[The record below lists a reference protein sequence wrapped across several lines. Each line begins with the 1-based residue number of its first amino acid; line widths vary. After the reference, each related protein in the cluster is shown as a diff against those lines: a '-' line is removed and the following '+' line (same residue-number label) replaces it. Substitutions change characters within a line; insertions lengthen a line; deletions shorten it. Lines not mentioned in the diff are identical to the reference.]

1 MTKKVKLFK
10 WLFRYCDKMNLKKS
24 TEKKYTMHLYHA
36 NQTIRNA
43 RDVFS
48 DTYRDRPIP
57 SIGTIFNS
65 FKI

>member
-1 MTKKVKLFK
+1 
-10 WLFRYCDKMNLKKS
+10 MNLKKS

-57 SIGTIFNS
+57 SIGTIFNIVLK
-65 FKI
+65 FNLE